1 MSFDVI
7 LQILDLV
14 YSSITKR
21 TFEPWD
27 LVVYEGVLPV
37 PIDPLAG
44 LATDRAPAQHSVP
57 LVV

>member
-1 MSFDVI
+1 MI

-44 LATDRAPAQHSVP
+44 LATDWAPAQHSVP